1 MIEIKKLYKTYDKK
15 EILNNINLKINDN
28 EIVSIIGKSGCGK
41 STLLRCISRLEDITK
56 GEILIDGVNIKNI
69 KEFYKKVGMV
79 FQNFNLFENL
89 TVLDNLILAP
99 VKLKLLS
106 KNAAIKKAKE
116 YLKDIGL
123 SSKANAFP
131 KNLSGGEKQRV
142 AIIRALMESPKIL
155 LFDEPTSSL
164 DPQMTKE
171 VLELIKR
178 LSNLDMTIIVV
189 SHEINF
195 IKEFSERI
203 IFLDNKTILSD
214 DSVENTFNSDNP
226 IIQNFLQDIK

>member
-1 MIEIKKLYKTYDKK
+1 MIEIKNLSKSYDKK
-15 EILNNINLKINDN
+15 EILSNINLKINDN

-106 KNAAIKKAKE
+106 KNAAIKKAKA

-142 AIIRALMESPKIL
+142 AIIRALMENPKIL

-203 IFLDNKTILSD
+203 IFLDNKTVLSD
-214 DSVENTFNSDNP
+214 DNVKNTFASDNP

>member
-1 MIEIKKLYKTYDKK
+1 MIEIKNLSKSYDKK

-41 STLLRCISRLEDITK
+41 STLLRCISRLENINK
-56 GEILIDGVNIKNI
+56 GEILIDGENIKDI
-69 KEFYKKVGMV
+69 KNYYKKVGMV
-79 FQNFNLFENL
+79 FQSFNLFENL

-106 KNAAIKKAKE
+106 KNAAIKKAKA

-123 SSKANAFP
+123 SSKANTYP

-142 AIIRALMESPKIL
+142 AIIRALMENPKIL

-171 VLELIKR
+171 VLELIKG
-178 LSNLDMTIIVV
+178 LSSLDMTIIVV

-203 IFLDNKTILSD
+203 IFLDNRGVLSD
-214 DSVENTFNSDNP
+214 DNVENTFASKNP
-226 IIQNFLQDIK
+226 VIQNFLQDIK

>member
-1 MIEIKKLYKTYDKK
+1 MIEIKNLSKSYDKK
-15 EILNNINLKINDN
+15 EILSNINLKINDN

-106 KNAAIKKAKE
+106 KNAAIKKAKA

-123 SSKANAFP
+123 SSKANAYP

-203 IFLDNKTILSD
+203 IFLDNKTVLSD
-214 DSVENTFNSDNP
+214 DNVKNTFASDNP

>member
-1 MIEIKKLYKTYDKK
+1 
-15 EILNNINLKINDN
+15 
-28 EIVSIIGKSGCGK
+28 
-41 STLLRCISRLEDITK
+41 
-56 GEILIDGVNIKNI
+56 
-69 KEFYKKVGMV
+69 
-79 FQNFNLFENL
+79 
-89 TVLDNLILAP
+89 
-99 VKLKLLS
+99 
-106 KNAAIKKAKE
+106 
-116 YLKDIGL
+116 
-123 SSKANAFP
+123 
-131 KNLSGGEKQRV
+131 
-142 AIIRALMESPKIL
+142 MESPKIL

-203 IFLDNKTILSD
+203 IFLDNKTVLSD
-214 DSVENTFNSDNP
+214 DNVKNTFASDNP

>member
-1 MIEIKKLYKTYDKK
+1 MIEIKNLSKSYDKK
-15 EILNNINLKINDN
+15 EILSNINLKINDN

-106 KNAAIKKAKE
+106 KNAAIKKAKA

-142 AIIRALMESPKIL
+142 AIIRALMENPKIL

-203 IFLDNKTILSD
+203 IFLDNKTVLSD
-214 DSVENTFNSDNP
+214 NNVKNTFNSDNP

>member
-1 MIEIKKLYKTYDKK
+1 MIEIKNLSKSYDKK
-15 EILNNINLKINDN
+15 EILSNINLKINDN

-106 KNAAIKKAKE
+106 KNAAIKKAKA

-203 IFLDNKTILSD
+203 IFLDNKTVLSD
-214 DSVENTFNSDNP
+214 NNVKNTFASDNP

>member
-1 MIEIKKLYKTYDKK
+1 MIEIKNLSKSYDKK

-41 STLLRCISRLEDITK
+41 STLLRCISRLENINK
-56 GEILIDGVNIKNI
+56 GEILIDGENIKDI
-69 KEFYKKVGMV
+69 KNYYKKVGMV
-79 FQNFNLFENL
+79 FQSFNLFENL

-106 KNAAIKKAKE
+106 KNAAIKKAKA

-123 SSKANAFP
+123 SSKANTYP

-142 AIIRALMESPKIL
+142 AIIRALMENPKIL

-171 VLELIKR
+171 VLELIKG
-178 LSNLDMTIIVV
+178 LSSLDMTIIVV

-203 IFLDNKTILSD
+203 IFLDNRGVLSD
-214 DSVENTFNSDNP
+214 DNVENTFASKNAV
-226 IIQNFLQDIK
+226 IQNFLQDIK

>member
-1 MIEIKKLYKTYDKK
+1 MIEIKNLSKSYDKK

-41 STLLRCISRLEDITK
+41 STLLRCISRLENINK
-56 GEILIDGVNIKNI
+56 GEILIDGENIKDI
-69 KEFYKKVGMV
+69 KNYYKKVGMV
-79 FQNFNLFENL
+79 FQSFNLFENL

-106 KNAAIKKAKE
+106 KNAAIKKAKA

-123 SSKANAFP
+123 SSKANTYP

-142 AIIRALMESPKIL
+142 AIIRALMENPKIL

-171 VLELIKR
+171 VLELIKG
-178 LSNLDMTIIVV
+178 LSILDMTIIVV
-189 SHEINF
+189 SHEINY
-195 IKEFSERI
+195 IK
-203 IFLDNKTILSD
+203 
-214 DSVENTFNSDNP
+214 
-226 IIQNFLQDIK
+226 

>member
-1 MIEIKKLYKTYDKK
+1 MIEIKNLSKSYDKK
-15 EILNNINLKINDN
+15 EILSNINLKINDN

-69 KEFYKKVGMV
+69 REFYKKVGMV

-106 KNAAIKKAKE
+106 KNAAIKKAKA

-203 IFLDNKTILSD
+203 IFLDNKTVLSD
-214 DSVENTFNSDNP
+214 DNVKNTFASDNP

>member
-1 MIEIKKLYKTYDKK
+1 MIEIKNLSKSYDKK
-15 EILNNINLKINDN
+15 EILSNINLKINDN

-106 KNAAIKKAKE
+106 KNAAIKKAKA
-116 YLKDIGL
+116 YLKDIVL
-123 SSKANAFP
+123 SSKANAYP

-178 LSNLDMTIIVV
+178 LSSN
-189 SHEINF
+189 
-195 IKEFSERI
+195 
-203 IFLDNKTILSD
+203 
-214 DSVENTFNSDNP
+214 
-226 IIQNFLQDIK
+226 